1 MKAGTI
7 RSANV
12 VLSVAKEPKRWIR
25 PNSAMCP
32 GSSGPFATLRL
43 TAILLASLISGAAAT
58 EHPARLYVPNQ
69 DDATVSIIDL
79 KSRKLVETLDLRRYG
94 FADNARPHHVQVE
107 RDGSAW
113 YVTLIGAGKVVKF
126 DRSNKL
132 VASATL
138 EVPGLMTLHPSQDLM
153 FVGRS
158 MSAVNPP
165 PRMAVIRRSDMKLLD
180 EVDLL
185 FPRPHGIV
193 ISPDGKRVYVASLG
207 TNQLA
212 SVGVEDQD
220 VQLVEVPGP
229 AHGFVQ
235 AAVSPDGRWLAVTAE
250 LTDELMI
257 FDLSSNPRMPRLW
270 KTIPLPDGPFEPM
283 FTGGGRWIY
292 VTCLGGNRVALVD
305 TQGWTLA
312 RVIEHEAFA
321 QPHGIA
327 LSPDG
332 QYVFVGNRHQ
342 LGGAHQ
348 HQGGNPTGK
357 GTVVA
362 LCAATQTPANTIRV
376 GNYAAGVG
384 TPLTMGKAVPAPR
397 PCR

>member
-1 MKAGTI
+1 MSHLPESGRFA
-7 RSANV
+7 
-12 VLSVAKEPKRWIR
+12 VLSVTAMLALLMGGAVGQTR
-25 PNSAMCP
+25 SA
-32 GSSGPFATLRL
+32 
-43 TAILLASLISGAAAT
+43 
-58 EHPARLYVPNQ
+58 ARVYVANQ
-69 DDATVSIIDL
+69 DDATVSVIDAR
-79 KSRKLVETLDLRRYG
+79 SRKLLETIDLRRYG
-94 FADNARPHHVQVE
+94 FADNAKPHHVQVE

-126 DRSNKL
+126 DRSNKML
-132 VASATL
+132 ASAEM
-138 EVPGLMTLHPSQDLM
+138 EVPGLMTLDPTEDLM

-165 PRMAVIRRSDMKLLD
+165 PRMAIIRRSDMKLLD
-180 EVDLL
+180 EIDLL

-193 ISPDGKRVYVASLG
+193 SSLDGKRVFIASLG

-220 VQLVEVPGP
+220 VELIDVPGP

-235 AAVSPDGRWLAVTAE
+235 AAVSPDGHWLAVTAE

-257 FDLSSNPRMPRLW
+257 FDLREPKSPRLSQ
-270 KTIPLPDGPFEPM
+270 TISLPDGPFEPM

-292 VTCLGGNRVALVD
+292 VTCLGSNRVAVVD
-305 TQGWTLA
+305 TRNWKVA
-312 RVIEHEAFA
+312 RVVEHQAFA

-332 QYVFVGNRHQ
+332 QYVFIGNRHQ

-362 LCAATQTPANTIRV
+362 LCAATQAPVATVTV
-376 GNYAAGVG
+376 GNYAAGMG
-384 TPLTMGKAVPAPR
+384 TSLTTGKAVPEPR